1 MPVDMTLLFYG
12 AVFLCVLLVVETV
25 LRLFFGGK
33 RDEQIN
39 RRMRLRASGREA
51 DEIRAILRRSPRA
64 EVGPDDDTPSS
75 GPVAWFNRLLAE
87 SGSEAPTSRVLL
99 RIVAVALILWVV
111 MVVFV
116 PGALL
121 IGLPIAFM
129 ITFGGAVMMLM
140 RRRSGRI
147 RRFASQLPDALD
159 MMVRS
164 LRAGHPILTS
174 MSLVAREFPD
184 PIGSEMGLVVDET
197 TYGLELSEALDNLR
211 GRVNHADLHY
221 MVVALNVQHR
231 TGGNLSDVLANLAS
245 IIRDRA
251 RLHKKAHALSAE
263 GRLAAI
269 IIGILPIGIAII
281 LTSVKADYYTGVM
294 GDPIFTLLII
304 VGIIW
309 YVVSMIAIFRI
320 IRVNV

>member
-33 RDEQIN
+33 RDDQIN
-39 RRMRLRASGREA
+39 RRMSLRASGREP
-51 DEIRAILRRSPRA
+51 DEIRAILRRTRRSEVAPDEDAQSSSPA
-64 EVGPDDDTPSS
+64 
-75 GPVAWFNRLLAE
+75 AWFNRLLAE

-99 RIVAVALILWVV
+99 RIVAVALVLWVV
-111 MVVFV
+111 IVVFA
-116 PGALL
+116 PDALV
-121 IGLPIAFM
+121 IGLPAAFIIAFGGSVM
-129 ITFGGAVMMLM
+129 ILM

-147 RRFASQLPDALD
+147 SRFAAQLPDALD

-184 PIGSEMGLVVDET
+184 PIGTEMGLVVDET

-211 GRVNHADLHY
+211 ARVNHADLHY
-221 MVVALNVQHR
+221 MIVALNVQHR
-231 TGGNLSDVLANLAS
+231 TGGNLADVLGNLAL

-269 IIGILPIGIAII
+269 IIGILPIGIFAI

-294 GDPIFTLLII
+294 GDPIFTLLIV
-304 VGIIW
+304 VGIVW
-309 YVVSMIAIFRI
+309 YVVSMVAIFRI